1 MEERKK
7 FESTKKR
14 GLDKKKKREISRKT
28 VYKSGITSS
37 GYLFQ
42 QEDLV
47 SVVGGNAV
55 GNKGKHVDRW

>member
-14 GLDKKKKREISRKT
+14 GLDKKKKEISRKT

-47 SVVGGNAV
+47 FVVGGNAV

>member
-1 MEERKK
+1 MEERKE

-14 GLDKKKKREISRKT
+14 GLDKKKKISRKT

>member
-1 MEERKK
+1 MEERKE

-14 GLDKKKKREISRKT
+14 GLDKKKEISRKT

>member
-1 MEERKK
+1 MEERKE

-14 GLDKKKKREISRKT
+14 GLDKKKEISRKT

-47 SVVGGNAV
+47 SVVSGNAV

>member
-14 GLDKKKKREISRKT
+14 GLDKKKKEISRKT

-55 GNKGKHVDRW
+55 SNKGKHVDRW